1 MRDAQDFALL
11 GATLRNVAQELAEAR
26 ALALQLEAL
35 VASLAGNAGAD
46 VVAECQVADML
57 TQQLDGLAAYVGAL
71 AAHAPEEAVID
82 AARAMRGVTL
92 SDQARRL
99 AGLAGLA
106 ARPAP
111 SGDLTLFLD

>member
-1 MRDAQDFALL
+1 MREPQDLTPL
-11 GATLRNVAQELAEAR
+11 GATLCNVARELAEAR
-26 ALALQLEAL
+26 ALALRLERL
-35 VASLAGNAGAD
+35 VAALAVHAGDAD
-46 VVAECQVADML
+46 IAECQAADML
-57 TQQLDGLAAYVGAL
+57 TQRLDGLAVYVGAL

-99 AGLAGLA
+99 AGLAA
-106 ARPAP
+106 SPAP